1 MSGTRYIFDLE
12 MPPVYLGE
20 TLAVVRAQP
29 DVQIA
34 YEETLTWDA
43 GAAVGLIRVETSTLA
58 VIDDLYRWWRRK
70 QRAIA
75 FPFNLSVRVGNRS
88 RLRFSAQT
96 PEEVKAQVA
105 QGQETMIAR
114 LTEGEVRGE
123 RGR

>member
-20 TLAVVRAQP
+20 TLVVVRAQP

-88 RLRFSAQT
+88 RLRFSAHT

-123 RGR
+123 HGR

>member
-88 RLRFSAQT
+88 RLRFSAHT
-96 PEEVKAQVA
+96 PEEVMAQVE

-114 LTEGEVRGE
+114 LTEGEARGE
-123 RGR
+123 RVG